1 MSQQNLSQVDFSRF
15 IDDYDEW
22 ICVVCQYGDSAFD
35 GVRVLHSCGNHEF
48 HPECLA
54 GVSARGDVRC
64 PVCRF
69 PPNARPPPTQ
79 FSPAASDSSSS
90 GFFGSADSEDMDN
103 QPNIVWQHNPHRNRV
118 HTVTPNLVSAMGTN
132 VTCAWCRHAI
142 PQIPHQRLD
151 CDHPM
156 HYSCVFSNMFHNG
169 ININN
174 GSLFCPQCFNY
185 GTHQRHFD

>member
-15 IDDYDEW
+15 VDDYDEW

-79 FSPAASDSSSS
+79 FSPAASDSSSTDVLPLAIRRIWPINQTLY
-90 GFFGSADSEDMDN
+90 GSTI
-103 QPNIVWQHNPHRNRV
+103 P
-118 HTVTPNLVSAMGTN
+118 T
-132 VTCAWCRHAI
+132 AI
-142 PQIPHQRLD
+142 EFIR
-151 CDHPM
+151 
-156 HYSCVFSNMFHNG
+156 
-169 ININN
+169 
-174 GSLFCPQCFNY
+174 
-185 GTHQRHFD
+185 